1 MTGPIGARLR
11 SKSMSND
18 KPLPIDEGLRGL
30 AAKLERRRNRILRAK
45 RSFEVIADAY
55 SLVLSDLRSA
65 SGESRAD
72 SEATTAA

>member
-1 MTGPIGARLR
+1 
-11 SKSMSND
+11 
-18 KPLPIDEGLRGL
+18 
-30 AAKLERRRNRILRAK
+30 
-45 RSFEVIADAY
+45 VIADAY

>member
-1 MTGPIGARLR
+1 
-11 SKSMSND
+11 MSNN
-18 KPLPIDEGLRGL
+18 KPLPIDEALRGL

-65 SGESRAD
+65 SGESGP
-72 SEATTAA
+72 AAAGETGA